1 MATLPQY
8 SSLTVTPSASGAAKT
23 TGSGSQSF
31 IGQEMIPN
39 DAVGREDAGATATS
53 IGKGMTDAGTL
64 LSKVAYENRK
74 KEYQAA
80 IDQKNAALVR
90 WELDWQRSE
99 GAKKGAD
106 AMGLTDSFLA
116 GYHKEA
122 QRLAKELPEAR
133 RDEWLTD
140 HMERSFRA
148 ASTVATYEQ
157 GQKDA
162 MDKEALSSYRGG
174 LKQKLE
180 LMPPGYDFEK
190 SLEEY
195 RNTIKRQLELDG
207 IRDSK
212 VVDQYLKDGVSKIY
226 EQRVRNLLK
235 KDPVEARGYAQGVM
249 SFITDSGVRA
259 ELERD
264 VADASEK
271 ADVSTY
277 ITENFDSL
285 SKEDV
290 VKKYVD
296 ARPEV
301 QQFALSRW
309 EWMHNARETD
319 RQDTLRE
326 TRDRTLDAFEAVNG
340 DLSQL
345 NQNDLRYLEKN
356 DSATYNYL
364 VDTAAGRNR
373 KTDPSIHTNLM
384 EAYYASPKEFAALD
398 LKPYIGSLS
407 NDDYQ
412 AMRKLQE
419 GADKQTETMTRAQQL
434 KQYFNEFGLNGKDN
448 DEDRGA
454 FLRVFS
460 NIEAEWEV
468 ANGKPPNQEERRK
481 ILDMMVIEGDWDSD
495 ADGSGSM
502 FSSDTRW
509 WKAYDKQELE
519 GWTPFITDE
528 DRTRIINII
537 KQQKNPDGTPMIA
550 TDEKILSTYKLLM
563 GLPQ

>member
-8 SSLTVTPSASGAAKT
+8 SSLTVTPSSSGAAKT
-23 TGSGSQSF
+23 TGSGTQSF

-53 IGKGMTDAGTL
+53 IGKGMTEAGTM

-122 QRLAKELPEAR
+122 QRLAKELPESR
-133 RDEWLTD
+133 REEWLTD

-157 GQKDA
+157 NQKDA
-162 MDKEALSSYRGG
+162 MDKESLASYRGG

-195 RNTIKRQLELDG
+195 RTTIKRQLELDG
-207 IRDSK
+207 IRDPK

-226 EQRVRNLLK
+226 EQRIRNLLK

-249 SFITDSGVRA
+249 PFITDSNVRA

-271 ADVSTY
+271 ADVSVY

-290 VKKYVD
+290 VKKYVN

-301 QQFALSRW
+301 QQYALSRW
-309 EWMHNARETD
+309 EWMHNAREVD
-319 RQDTLRE
+319 FQDTLKE

-340 DLSQL
+340 DISQL
-345 NQNDLRYLEKN
+345 NQNDLRFLEKHEPK
-356 DSATYNYL
+356 TYNYL
-364 VDTAAGRNR
+364 VDTAAGRTR
-373 KTDPSIHTNLM
+373 KTDPTTYANLM
-384 EAYYASPKEFAALD
+384 EARYASPKAFAALD
-398 LKPYIGSLS
+398 LKQYIGSLS

-412 AMRKLQE
+412 KLRALQE
-419 GADKQTETMTRAQQL
+419 SADKDTETMTRAQQL

-460 NIEAEWEV
+460 DLEAEWEAV
-468 ANGKPPNQEERRK
+468 NGKPPNQEERRK
-481 ILDMMVIEGDWDSD
+481 LLDMMVIEGDWDSD
-495 ADGSGSM
+495 ADGGGPM

-563 GLPQ
+563 GLPK